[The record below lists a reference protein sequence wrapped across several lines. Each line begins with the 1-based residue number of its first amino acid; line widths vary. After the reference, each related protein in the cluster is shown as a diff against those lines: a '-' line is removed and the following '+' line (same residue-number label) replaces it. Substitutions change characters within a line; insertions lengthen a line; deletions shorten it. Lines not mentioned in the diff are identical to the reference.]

1 MKVKSLLKTL
11 EGVQYCLMSETG
23 RQLERAYVSS
33 ALGYDET
40 SNYEDYK
47 VVKIE
52 TINNC
57 DELFITI
64 KWGENMTIRKGVKV
78 RYILKD
84 KVFTVIKKSYNS
96 ISIYA
101 PVEYSKGVVHTERCY
116 RSICDFEVVK

>member
-11 EGVQYCLMSETG
+11 VGVQYCLMSETG

-33 ALGYDET
+33 LGYDGT
-40 SNYEDYK
+40 SDYEDWK

-64 KWGENMTIRKGVKV
+64 K
-78 RYILKD
+78 
-84 KVFTVIKKSYNS
+84 
-96 ISIYA
+96 
-101 PVEYSKGVVHTERCY
+101 
-116 RSICDFEVVK
+116 

>member
-11 EGVQYCLMSETG
+11 VGVQYCLMSETG
-23 RQLERAYVSS
+23 RQLERTYVSS

-64 KWGENMTIRKGVKV
+64 K
-78 RYILKD
+78 
-84 KVFTVIKKSYNS
+84 
-96 ISIYA
+96 
-101 PVEYSKGVVHTERCY
+101 
-116 RSICDFEVVK
+116 